1 MIRKILRNM
10 VKAQWHNKN
19 VPFNTIW
26 RRFQLK
32 RYGKI
37 RANAMHKQSM
47 INPRKITLQLILRT
61 FKAS

>member
-1 MIRKILRNM
+1 M